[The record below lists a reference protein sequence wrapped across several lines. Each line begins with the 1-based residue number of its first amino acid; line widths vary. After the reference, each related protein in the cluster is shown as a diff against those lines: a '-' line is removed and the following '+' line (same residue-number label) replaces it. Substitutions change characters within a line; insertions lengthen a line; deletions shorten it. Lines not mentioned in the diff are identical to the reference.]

1 MTVAELAE
9 ERGYKFPSEGAFAV
23 PQADLQKNIE
33 EYWELPPILRKELES
48 HPDFDQADKNY
59 KGSLKKFNMARY
71 NYYEEREKLK
81 GAQQEELQEMIGNS
95 ISRNPQQPMKH
106 YRLWLRDNNI
116 LSGYA
121 EESNKIYDKAVQQ
134 GAFRKSKS
142 ESPFRRAEEVYYNLL
157 YSDDEDTFKEAFKRE
172 YVSLEKEGGEFNWDE
187 RNRREEFLR
196 NTYGDKFVTDIVKSN
211 RMSKYLPDEEKQ
223 RREDMDVIS
232 KIGYWNVDEEL
243 AIRHGVK
250 DQLKEYKRLQD
261 INDLDAK
268 EYLDSNPVLKTKVIG
283 QVSFE
288 RQMKRLTNPDLDG
301 LLYKYGYTSKPV
313 VETLS
318 PSTVFKP
325 LIGGGGS
332 RVGIRRPW

>member
-1 MTVAELAE
+1 
-9 ERGYKFPSEGAFAV
+9 
-23 PQADLQKNIE
+23 
-33 EYWELPPILRKELES
+33 
-48 HPDFDQADKNY
+48 
-59 KGSLKKFNMARY
+59 
-71 NYYEEREKLK
+71 
-81 GAQQEELQEMIGNS
+81 
-95 ISRNPQQPMKH
+95 MKH

-157 YSDDEDTFKEAFKRE
+157 YSDDRDTFKEAFPNRK
-172 YVSLEKEGGEFNWDE
+172 YISLEKEGGEFNWDE

-196 NTYGDKFVTDIVKSN
+196 NTYGDKFVTDIVDSN
-211 RMSKYLPDEEKQ
+211 RKSKYLPDEEKQ

-332 RVGIRRPW
+332 TVGIRRPW